1 MKNIIAQNNGS
12 TVLGTLVS
20 VGILVVV
27 GGIAIQSFQDPK
39 DSVTNI
45 RRVSR
50 CQELADQITNSIQS
64 ESPVQEIT
72 SLSQAE
78 LSQITSVSHNPF
90 SEILNLNS
98 NPLRLNQDKRIKGSL
113 NSLKSL
119 LAVGRDSQNRNFC
132 SSQYGGLPTNVSELA
147 SLFALANDATGEMKN
162 VEATLKVQL
171 MDLNTGSLS
180 CDSNLSPLPA
190 GRDFPAR
197 AVANSIVADD
207 SQKRTN
213 IGYLATVHIRYKG
226 SKDEDKNCQ
235 SQTLVKYPKVY
246 DLNLNVGS
254 IQINIPS
261 PSQCQATQL
270 AANIKVT
277 PPASWGLR
285 GIVPLCRDTSTPGSG
300 ENCQGGVKATSF
312 SANSR
317 WLPCHLTTL
326 CGKAPSSF
334 TYNADGS
341 IDMRYADL
349 PWACTA
355 QMDTQFVD
363 MGLNSLK
370 TPFMS
375 SNVVRFPSCD
385 NCGNY
390 GWLGGSFCPTGA
402 YTSYC
407 SPPPPPPPPEPPG
420 GLAGGGNGN
429 GNGGSGLGN
438 GNGGSGSGG
447 GGGNGGGGSGGGG
460 GNTPSAPPG
469 SPEWLVRQ
477 AYITVLG
484 REPDAGGA
492 HGWTNAVKNGMS
504 PMELFNNFE
513 NSLERRMQR
522 GESVQ
527 QAEIDRHQKDYDT
540 YTQKHNITNPQT
552 LCNSL
557 ASCGSHWSD

>member
-1 MKNIIAQNNGS
+1 MKNIIVQNNGS
-12 TVLGTLVS
+12 AVLGTLVS
-20 VGILVVV
+20 AGILVVV
-27 GGIAIQSFQDPK
+27 GGIAIQTFQEPK
-39 DSVTNI
+39 GTVVNI
-45 RRVSR
+45 RGVSR
-50 CQELADQITNSIQS
+50 CQELADQINNSIQS
-64 ESPVQEIT
+64 ESPVQEIA

-78 LSQITSVSHNPF
+78 LSQIRSASQNPF
-90 SEILNLNS
+90 SDILNLS
-98 NPLRLNQDKRIKGSL
+98 TVPLKLNQDKRIKGSI
-113 NSLKSL
+113 NSLKNL

-132 SSQYGGLPTNVSELA
+132 SSQYGGVPINDPELA
-147 SLFALANDATGEMKN
+147 TLFSLKIETLGEMKEA
-162 VEATLKVQL
+162 EATLKVQL

-180 CDSNLSPLPA
+180 CDSSLSPLPA
-190 GRDFPAR
+190 SRDLQAR

-207 SQKRTN
+207 PQKKTN
-213 IGYLATVHIRYKG
+213 LGYLTTVFIRYKG
-226 SKDEDKNCQ
+226 SQNEDKNCQ
-235 SQTLVKYPKVY
+235 SQSLIKYPKVY
-246 DLNLNVGS
+246 DTNLNVGS
-254 IQINIPS
+254 VQINIPS
-261 PSQCQATQL
+261 PTQCQATQL
-270 AANIKVT
+270 AADVKVT
-277 PPASWGLR
+277 PPLNWGMR
-285 GIVPLCRDTSTPGSG
+285 GIVPLCRDSSTAGSG
-300 ENCQGGVKATSF
+300 QSCQGGVNASNF
-312 SANSR
+312 SANAN

-341 IDMRYADL
+341 IDMKYTDL

-385 NCGNY
+385 SCGNY

-407 SPPPPPPPPEPPG
+407 SPPPPPPPPEPP
-420 GLAGGGNGN
+420 ASPVNA
-429 GNGGSGLGN
+429 
-438 GNGGSGSGG
+438 G
-447 GGGNGGGGSGGGG
+447 GGGNPGSNLGDGNNGGGSTGGSGNGSGGGSGGGG

-557 ASCGSHWSD
+557 TSCGSHWSD